1 MTNTMI
7 DSWPSGSRDTTEF
20 PKVEIDIGVSFR
32 NHLHAFCSMDG
43 IPWNDYHAQG
53 QIMDTSDSRLRTYRK
68 MYERLGLVYRE
79 NELLRLSR
87 LGKELVALEDELK
100 VQKERVLLKP
110 MATAISILSRY
121 QLRNPIDGPEL
132 PVTCD
137 ILPCICIWKAML
149 RLENKLHFE
158 EVNRVILRVPEM
170 SALDAA
176 IERIRQYR
184 EQHSSY
190 DNADVLNQILGEP
203 VHTDQVSARIAPWF
217 SFAGWGGLVIEQ
229 QNADDGYRHLVPT
242 AVDLVQQAVACPPS
256 YYDAADGDDW
266 LRYYI
271 GDAAEHAGDEVGVN
285 EAILTGNS
293 IPRVANG
300 ENVLLYGVPG
310 SGKSWTI
317 AREYCSDE
325 TRMERL
331 VFHPDY
337 TYSDFVGQIMPKV
350 EEGAVSYRFVPG
362 PFTKLLKRAYENP
375 GIEYFLVIEEI
386 NRGNAPAI
394 FGEVFQLLDR
404 KAEPDASGYPVGTS
418 EYGIT
423 NENVASIVYGDPDRL
438 VRIPSNMS
446 IIGTMNTSDQNVF
459 TLDTAF
465 QRRWNMRLIENTFE
479 GHRFADNHILDTDV
493 SWRQFCEA
501 INREILKSNVRMTSS
516 EDKRLGAFFITAADL
531 VFDAEED
538 NENAT
543 ESARIRARRDNR
555 RFAEKVIK
563 YLWDDAFKFSREN
576 VFETNS
582 FISLEQL
589 IREFMDRRGNER
601 FRIFKEGM
609 FNAIVDQVDGTTI
622 Q

>member
-1 MTNTMI
+1 MPIIGLDDHSNQTI
-7 DSWPSGSRDTTEF
+7 RCISVDDERSDLKAFFHVIESVLPDS
-20 PKVEIDIGVSFR
+20 KLEIVS
-32 NHLHAFCSMDG
+32 A
-43 IPWNDYHAQG
+43 Y
-53 QIMDTSDSRLRTYRK
+53 
-68 MYERLGLVYRE
+68 
-79 NELLRLSR
+79 
-87 LGKELVALEDELK
+87 
-100 VQKERVLLKP
+100 
-110 MATAISILSRY
+110 
-121 QLRNPIDGPEL
+121 PEL
-132 PVTCD
+132 
-137 ILPCICIWKAML
+137 
-149 RLENKLHFE
+149 E
-158 EVNRVILRVPEM
+158 EYFNYIPRDPH
-170 SALDAA
+170 D
-176 IERIRQYR
+176 
-184 EQHSSY
+184 
-190 DNADVLNQILGEP
+190 
-203 VHTDQVSARIAPWF
+203 
-217 SFAGWGGLVIEQ
+217 
-229 QNADDGYRHLVPT
+229 
-242 AVDLVQQAVACPPS
+242 DLVGASNLAV
-256 YYDAADGDDW
+256 
-266 LRYYI
+266 
-271 GDAAEHAGDEVGVN
+271 
-285 EAILTGNS
+285 
-293 IPRVANG
+293 VANG
-300 ENVLLYGVPG
+300 VVRVTNGTNTLLYGVPG

-350 EEGAVSYRFVPG
+350 EDGSVSYRFVPG

-423 NENVASIVYGDPDRL
+423 NENVASVVYGDPDRL

-479 GHRFADNHILDTDV
+479 GHRFADKHILDTTV

-543 ESARIRARRDNR
+543 EAARIRARRDNR

-563 YLWDDAFKFSREN
+563 YLWDDAFKFNREN

-609 FNAIVDQVDGTTI
+609 FNAILDQVDGTTI

>member
-1 MTNTMI
+1 
-7 DSWPSGSRDTTEF
+7 
-20 PKVEIDIGVSFR
+20 
-32 NHLHAFCSMDG
+32 MD
-43 IPWNDYHAQG
+43 NNCTFA
-53 QIMDTSDSRLRTYRK
+53 TL
-68 MYERLGLVYRE
+68 
-79 NELLRLSR
+79 R
-87 LGKELVALEDELK
+87 LGKTSVADITMINNLSAGVLNPVRTISVVCTQVPQELNEGTYVFIWLGSDNSKGIATEWKQGFKAVGKVTGIQRGEKYNDESTTTVEIGYVFADSVSRLDILREAPSAYYWCSSMPIIGLDDHSNQTIRCISVDGERSDIKAFFHVIESVLPDSKLEI
-100 VQKERVLLKP
+100 VS
-110 MATAISILSRY
+110 AY
-121 QLRNPIDGPEL
+121 PEL
-132 PVTCD
+132 
-137 ILPCICIWKAML
+137 
-149 RLENKLHFE
+149 E
-158 EVNRVILRVPEM
+158 E
-170 SALDAA
+170 
-176 IERIRQYR
+176 YF
-184 EQHSSY
+184 SY
-190 DNADVLNQILGEP
+190 IPRDPHD
-203 VHTDQVSARIAPWF
+203 
-217 SFAGWGGLVIEQ
+217 
-229 QNADDGYRHLVPT
+229 
-242 AVDLVQQAVACPPS
+242 DLVDATNPAV
-256 YYDAADGDDW
+256 
-266 LRYYI
+266 
-271 GDAAEHAGDEVGVN
+271 
-285 EAILTGNS
+285 
-293 IPRVANG
+293 VANG
-300 ENVLLYGVPG
+300 VARVTNGTNTLLYGVPG
-310 SGKSWTI
+310 AGKSWTI

-350 EEGAVSYRFVPG
+350 EDGSVSYRFVPG

-375 GIEYFLVIEEI
+375 GIEYFLIIEEI

-423 NENVASIVYGDPDRL
+423 NENVASVVYGDPDRL

-493 SWRQFCEA
+493 SWRQFCAA
-501 INREILKSNVRMTSS
+501 INREILKSNVRKTSS

-531 VFDAEED
+531 VFNAAED
-538 NENAT
+538 DDNAT
-543 ESARIRARRDNR
+543 EAVRIRARRDNR

-563 YLWDDAFKFSREN
+563 YLWDDAFKFNREN

-589 IREFMDRRGNER
+589 IREFMDRRGNDR

-609 FNAIVDQVDGTTI
+609 FNAIVDQADGTTI

>member
-32 NHLHAFCSMDG
+32 NHLQAFCSMDG

-132 PVTCD
+132 PATCD

-285 EAILTGNS
+285 EATLTGNS

-350 EEGAVSYRFVPG
+350 EDGAVSYRFVPG

-589 IREFMDRRGNER
+589 IREFMNRRGNER

-609 FNAIVDQVDGTTI
+609 FNAIVDQIDGTTI

>member
-1 MTNTMI
+1 MKWGEDMLYFKEIADYATY
-7 DSWPSGSRDTTEF
+7 SGSEADFHFIYNANSGGGQAFLGGRFYDDGGDLVSPETLNGRVAVFECTYTNNVGAKVCVALADDKSKYEIKPRGNGSTSMKLGVGTERVAPSRVISAFMMLPPTCGVKTPSDLSLSILTSGNYWLQSMWIESVSYRADTTYTHLTLADCVF
-20 PKVEIDIGVSFR
+20 AGGINKDTVDGQGRYFKLDYVKRINDI
-32 NHLHAFCSMDG
+32 LD
-43 IPWNDYHAQG
+43 
-53 QIMDTSDSRLRTYRK
+53 
-68 MYERLGLVYRE
+68 
-79 NELLRLSR
+79 LSR
-87 LGKELVALEDELK
+87 IEGIYPEQIASAIKTFADIYAQNATFSYDACEQAIKVIMLQLAQYYPEYYSGISDPLPALK
-100 VQKERVLLKP
+100 
-110 MATAISILSRY
+110 AILS
-121 QLRNPIDGPEL
+121 Q
-132 PVTCD
+132 
-137 ILPCICIWKAML
+137 
-149 RLENKLHFE
+149 H
-158 EVNRVILRVPEM
+158 
-170 SALDAA
+170 
-176 IERIRQYR
+176 
-184 EQHSSY
+184 EQ
-190 DNADVLNQILGEP
+190 A
-203 VHTDQVSARIAPWF
+203 
-217 SFAGWGGLVIEQ
+217 
-229 QNADDGYRHLVPT
+229 
-242 AVDLVQQAVACPPS
+242 QAS
-256 YYDAADGDDW
+256 D
-266 LRYYI
+266 
-271 GDAAEHAGDEVGVN
+271 
-285 EAILTGNS
+285 NS
-293 IPRVANG
+293 IDENARVANG
-300 ENVLLYGVPG
+300 CNVLLYGVPG
-310 SGKSWTI
+310 AGKSWTI

-350 EEGAVSYRFVPG
+350 EDGSVSYRFVPG
-362 PFTKLLKRAYENP
+362 PFTKLLKKAYEHP
-375 GIEYFLVIEEI
+375 EVEYFLIIEEI

-394 FGEVFQLLDR
+394 FGEVLQLLDR

-531 VFDAEED
+531 VFNAAEDDET
-538 NENAT
+538 AT
-543 ESARIRARRDNR
+543 EAVRIRARRDNR

-589 IREFMDRRGNER
+589 IREFMDRRGNDR

-609 FNAIVDQVDGTTI
+609 FNAIVDQADGTTI

>member
-1 MTNTMI
+1 
-7 DSWPSGSRDTTEF
+7 
-20 PKVEIDIGVSFR
+20 
-32 NHLHAFCSMDG
+32 
-43 IPWNDYHAQG
+43 
-53 QIMDTSDSRLRTYRK
+53 MDTSDSRLRTYRK